1 VARLKQ
7 QHAEELAAAV
17 RRRLESV
24 QALQTQVDEIS
35 GSLEATRQEQDIA
48 LAGLKAAQDGQK
60 KAKEAYETKSQA
72 LVKMLKGTCLYTLYE
87 LSSLNM

>member
-1 VARLKQ
+1 MARLKQ
-7 QHAEELAAAV
+7 QHAEELAATEH
-17 RRRLESV
+17 RRVESV

-35 GSLEATRQEQDIA
+35 RSLETTHQERDMA
-48 LAGLKAAQDGQK
+48 LAEFKAAQEGQK